1 MIRNTVVHLANE
13 QPLLADLYRMPDP
26 GDVALVCT
34 NLRMKNGERPI
45 FADDSRSTFVFPLVF
60 VRFVEIPESAMAGV
74 QTGQRDPGV
83 LALSAGRTEETT
95 PAAAAARGAATGT
108 SPERP
113 GEPAPTATDADLEID
128 EEFLRRIR
136 DA

>member
-1 MIRNTVVHLANE
+1 MIRDIVVHLANE
-13 QPLLADLYRMPDP
+13 QPLLADIYRMPDP

-45 FADDSRSTFVFPLVF
+45 FADDSRATFVFPLVF
-60 VRFVEIPESAMAGV
+60 VRFVEIPVTSMAAA
-74 QTGQRDPGV
+74 QTGGPDSGV
-83 LALSAGRTEETT
+83 LALPSGRAEEAAAGAGR
-95 PAAAAARGAATGT
+95 AAAAAG
-108 SPERP
+108 ERP
-113 GEPAPTATDADLEID
+113 AEPGAMVADADLEID

>member
-1 MIRNTVVHLANE
+1 MIRDIVVHLANE
-13 QPLLADLYRMPDP
+13 QPLLADIYRMPDP

-45 FADDSRSTFVFPLVF
+45 FADDSRATFVFPLVF
-60 VRFVEIPESAMAGV
+60 VRFVEIPVASMAAAQSGEP
-74 QTGQRDPGV
+74 DSGV
-83 LALSAGRTEETT
+83 LALPAGRTEEAAAGAGR
-95 PAAAAARGAATGT
+95 AAAAASEGPIDAATMAG
-108 SPERP
+108 
-113 GEPAPTATDADLEID
+113 DADLEID

>member
-1 MIRNTVVHLANE
+1 MIKNTVIHLSNE

-34 NLRMKNGERPI
+34 NLRQKNGERPI
-45 FADDSRSTFVFPLVF
+45 FADEIGSTFVFPLVF
-60 VRFVEIPESAMAGV
+60 VRFVEIPAAAMVGVPTAGPV
-74 QTGQRDPGV
+74 SGV
-83 LALSAGRTEETT
+83 LALGAGRGDEAAVAAGTAPGAASAA
-95 PAAAAARGAATGT
+95 PAAA
-108 SPERP
+108 P
-113 GEPAPTATDADLEID
+113 ATDADLEID

>member
-1 MIRNTVVHLANE
+1 MIRDIVVHLANE
-13 QPLLADLYRMPDP
+13 QPLLADIYRMPDP

-45 FADDSRSTFVFPLVF
+45 FADDSRATFVFPLVF
-60 VRFVEIPESAMAGV
+60 VRFVEIPVTSMAAAQAGEP
-74 QTGQRDPGV
+74 DSGV
-83 LALSAGRTEETT
+83 LALPAGRTEDAAVGSGR
-95 PAAAAARGAATGT
+95 AAAAA
-108 SPERP
+108 ERLS
-113 GEPAPTATDADLEID
+113 EPATMAADADLEID

>member
-1 MIRNTVVHLANE
+1 MIRDIVVHLANE
-13 QPLLADLYRMPDP
+13 QPLLADIYRMPDP

-45 FADDSRSTFVFPLVF
+45 FADDSRATFVFPLVF
-60 VRFVEIPESAMAGV
+60 VRFVEIPVTSMAAA
-74 QTGQRDPGV
+74 QTGGADSGV
-83 LALSAGRTEETT
+83 LALPSGRTEEAAAGAGR
-95 PAAAAARGAATGT
+95 AAAAAG
-108 SPERP
+108 ERP
-113 GEPAPTATDADLEID
+113 AEPGAMVADADLEID

>member
-1 MIRNTVVHLANE
+1 MIRDIVIHLANE
-13 QPLLADLYRMPDP
+13 QPLLADIYRMPDP

-45 FADDSRSTFVFPLVF
+45 FADDSRATFVFPLVF
-60 VRFVEIPESAMAGV
+60 VRFVEIPVTSMVGV
-74 QTGQRDPGV
+74 KTGERDSGV
-83 LALSAGRTEETT
+83 LALPAGRTEE
-95 PAAAAARGAATGT
+95 PAA
-108 SPERP
+108 
-113 GEPAPTATDADLEID
+113 DADLEID

>member
-1 MIRNTVVHLANE
+1 MIRDIVVHLANE
-13 QPLLADLYRMPDP
+13 QPLLADIYRMPDP

-45 FADDSRSTFVFPLVF
+45 FADDSRATFVFPLVF
-60 VRFVEIPESAMAGV
+60 VRFVEIPVTSMAAA
-74 QTGQRDPGV
+74 QTGEPDSGV
-83 LALSAGRTEETT
+83 LALPAGRTEDAAAGAGR
-95 PAAAAARGAATGT
+95 AAAA
-108 SPERP
+108 ERP
-113 GEPAPTATDADLEID
+113 AEPATMAADADLEID